1 MTLADK
7 TLTCRECG
15 KNFTFTVGE
24 QEFYKSKG
32 LQNDPGRCPQCRAAR
47 RQTRN
52 TNGGTSRPRTMFQTT
67 CASCGGPAEVPFE
80 PKQDRPVYC
89 SACFSKSRS
98 PS

>member
-15 KNFTFTVGE
+15 KTFAFTVGE
-24 QEFYKSKG
+24 QEFYRSRG
-32 LQNDPGRCPQCRAAR
+32 LQNDPGRCPECRAVR
-47 RQTRN
+47 RQARAS
-52 TNGGTSRPRTMFQTT
+52 GDPRPRTMHQTT

-89 SACFSKSRS
+89 SSCYSKMRATR
-98 PS
+98 